1 MHSPMDPQSTQGR
14 RTMASQPDDA
24 AKLGA
29 FVRDQA
35 RRKHIVMVDSSQV
48 FLHIIAEVLKD
59 ERYGVTTSNYVP
71 EIFTQIALLT
81 PDLIII
87 DLTITEKAGWDLL
100 EQLELESL
108 TRDIPVIVTSTNRH
122 LLDRALANK
131 DRYGFDNYLVK
142 PFDLDVLLAAIEEL
156 IGAA

>member
-1 MHSPMDPQSTQGR
+1 MSAQRGESEQ
-14 RTMASQPDDA
+14 
-24 AKLGA
+24 L
-29 FVRDQA
+29 RDFIQEQQ

-48 FLHIIAEVLKD
+48 FLEIIEQLLEE

-71 EIFTQIALLT
+71 EIFTQIALLN
-81 PDLIII
+81 PDLIIV
-87 DLTITEKAGWDLL
+87 DLVITEKAGWELL
-100 EQLELESL
+100 EKLELESL
-108 TRDIPVIVTSTNRH
+108 TRNIPVIVTSTDKL

-131 DRYGFDNYLVK
+131 ERYGFDNYLVK